1 LNNHRFSS
9 ALGALALAILA
20 ALSCALCVSQSQ
32 AQVNVL
38 TNRND
43 ISRDGLNSNEVLLS
57 SSTVNSN
64 QFGKLFAF
72 NVDGYAQAQPLYMSA
87 LTVNGATHNVAF
99 VATMHD
105 SVFAIDADTGVQ
117 LWQTSL
123 LYPSGATTVPMS
135 AQGCGGV
142 TGFDEVGILGTPV
155 IDPSTNT
162 LYVVAKT
169 DVSGTYYFYLHA
181 LDVTT
186 GLEKFGGPTSITATI
201 GSLTFNVLDEL
212 QRPGLLE
219 SNGSIYI
226 GFGSNGCD
234 ITGRGWFFAYNAS
247 TLQQEAVMTTQPDNS
262 YGSSIWQGG
271 TGPAADSLGNIYFAT
286 ANGQFDYGT
295 SDLGDSV
302 LQLTLGSGGFTLA
315 DYFTPFDQA
324 NMYDNDLDLGSC
336 GPVLLPT
343 QTNSSTPN
351 LILTSGKDEDIY
363 LLNQNSM
370 GGYNTANN
378 DQIVQYI
385 PATLLGELHGS
396 PLFWNNYAYFL
407 AQQDYLRAYQLST
420 NSSTGV
426 TSLTT
431 TPVVETSSK
440 LTTQGF
446 PSISANGNTNGIV
459 WVVRNVK
466 SVPKLSAYDATAL
479 LLLYDS
485 GQAAG
490 GRDTL
495 GIIGHGA
502 VPTIANG
509 KVYAGTQTQLV
520 VYGLF
525 NDIAAT
531 AGGGQT
537 GSAGTTLP
545 TALTVLASNP
555 YTGQPISG
563 VSVAFSDGGAGGTF
577 GSPTVITGSNGQ
589 ASTSYTLPKTPANI
603 TITATST
610 GFASASFVETGV
622 VGPVAT
628 IATISGSKQTG
639 PVGTTLP
646 KPIVVKAKDAFGNL
660 EVGAQI
666 SFSDGYGGIFSPNPG
681 VTGTNGEASVT
692 YTLPTVAK
700 SLTVSA
706 TNGSVTDKITEAATA
721 DPPALVNIIQGN
733 NQTARVKNKLPKTLI
748 VSVTDQ
754 YGNGLSGLT
763 VNFTDN
769 GAGGSF
775 SNPNPVTSTTGQVTV
790 TYTTGPNEGTVTIDA
805 TYSTLAPAVFTE
817 TVD

>member
-1 LNNHRFSS
+1 
-9 ALGALALAILA
+9 
-20 ALSCALCVSQSQ
+20 
-32 AQVNVL
+32 
-38 TNRND
+38 
-43 ISRDGLNSNEVLLS
+43 
-57 SSTVNSN
+57 
-64 QFGKLFAF
+64 
-72 NVDGYAQAQPLYMSA
+72 
-87 LTVNGATHNVAF
+87 
-99 VATMHD
+99 
-105 SVFAIDADTGVQ
+105 
-117 LWQTSL
+117 
-123 LYPSGATTVPMS
+123 
-135 AQGCGGV
+135 
-142 TGFDEVGILGTPV
+142 
-155 IDPSTNT
+155 
-162 LYVVAKT
+162 
-169 DVSGTYYFYLHA
+169 
-181 LDVTT
+181 
-186 GLEKFGGPTSITATI
+186 
-201 GSLTFNVLDEL
+201 
-212 QRPGLLE
+212 
-219 SNGSIYI
+219 
-226 GFGSNGCD
+226 
-234 ITGRGWFFAYNAS
+234 
-247 TLQQEAVMTTQPDNS
+247 
-262 YGSSIWQGG
+262 
-271 TGPAADSLGNIYFAT
+271 
-286 ANGQFDYGT
+286 
-295 SDLGDSV
+295 
-302 LQLTLGSGGFTLA
+302 
-315 DYFTPFDQA
+315 
-324 NMYDNDLDLGSC
+324 
-336 GPVLLPT
+336 
-343 QTNSSTPN
+343 
-351 LILTSGKDEDIY
+351 

>member
-351 LILTSGKDEDIY
+351 LILTSGKD
-363 LLNQNSM
+363 
-370 GGYNTANN
+370 
-378 DQIVQYI
+378 
-385 PATLLGELHGS
+385 
-396 PLFWNNYAYFL
+396 
-407 AQQDYLRAYQLST
+407 
-420 NSSTGV
+420 
-426 TSLTT
+426 
-431 TPVVETSSK
+431 
-440 LTTQGF
+440 
-446 PSISANGNTNGIV
+446 
-459 WVVRNVK
+459 
-466 SVPKLSAYDATAL
+466 
-479 LLLYDS
+479 
-485 GQAAG
+485 
-490 GRDTL
+490 
-495 GIIGHGA
+495 
-502 VPTIANG
+502 
-509 KVYAGTQTQLV
+509 
-520 VYGLF
+520 
-525 NDIAAT
+525 
-531 AGGGQT
+531 
-537 GSAGTTLP
+537 
-545 TALTVLASNP
+545 
-555 YTGQPISG
+555 
-563 VSVAFSDGGAGGTF
+563 
-577 GSPTVITGSNGQ
+577 
-589 ASTSYTLPKTPANI
+589 
-603 TITATST
+603 
-610 GFASASFVETGV
+610 
-622 VGPVAT
+622 
-628 IATISGSKQTG
+628 
-639 PVGTTLP
+639 
-646 KPIVVKAKDAFGNL
+646 
-660 EVGAQI
+660 
-666 SFSDGYGGIFSPNPG
+666 
-681 VTGTNGEASVT
+681 
-692 YTLPTVAK
+692 
-700 SLTVSA
+700 
-706 TNGSVTDKITEAATA
+706 
-721 DPPALVNIIQGN
+721 
-733 NQTARVKNKLPKTLI
+733 
-748 VSVTDQ
+748 
-754 YGNGLSGLT
+754 
-763 VNFTDN
+763 
-769 GAGGSF
+769 
-775 SNPNPVTSTTGQVTV
+775 
-790 TYTTGPNEGTVTIDA
+790 
-805 TYSTLAPAVFTE
+805 
-817 TVD
+817 